1 MNSGSATVTFSWAA
15 AVETSRRSSGI
26 RMKVFFMVLLVF
38 MIRFLKAEHIK
49 NAG

>member
-1 MNSGSATVTFSWAA
+1 MKAGGRGREGKDAKKGS
-15 AVETSRRSSGI
+15 
-26 RMKVFFMVLLVF
+26 KVFFMVLLVF